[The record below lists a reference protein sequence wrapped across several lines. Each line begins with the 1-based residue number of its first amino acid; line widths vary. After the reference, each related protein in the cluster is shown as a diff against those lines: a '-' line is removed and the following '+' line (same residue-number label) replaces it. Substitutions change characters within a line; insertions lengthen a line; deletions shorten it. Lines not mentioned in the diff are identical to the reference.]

1 MGDAPRFLTAPTPAR
16 LLKAVRPGVVQAVLT
31 WPCPDI
37 EGDVVDPAGCDFAP
51 FEATGRVVDWTHTIP
66 VGRGSVRKAV
76 IDGHTVP
83 VGTTTFFASDADV
96 HGIDLSRRDHLG
108 RFSGRKYTVAEC
120 RKAAD
125 DVRQLVE
132 ADEATGVS
140 LEFTLRKGY
149 FRRLADTGP
158 AGRPPLHVSRC
169 DVHRYAH
176 AYTPVNPNART
187 LLPERLEKAV
197 RLAETGR
204 LPGGAPLS
212 PHVLDTLRIFKA
224 FPRSP
229 LVVGGWVGGDDA
241 RRKAMDETALMDAP
255 PADEPMPAED
265 GGDTTP
271 TAQAAYTLAQGL
283 SDLSAAVAD
292 LLTKGEHVKGRKA
305 VKKLLAKLDGLAAEA
320 SAAAEMVE
328 ADTADG
334 DDGPEPDGDE
344 GSDTDVYDDAD
355 GDDEEREPA
364 DEPPAEPEPLKKAAD
379 GTLLTKS
386 GFKPLRFR
394 LSDLKPVPV
403 PVQKAKN
410 EKADRYA
417 REKARLR
424 RDMAELRKLYA
435 N

>member
-1 MGDAPRFLTAPTPAR
+1 
-16 LLKAVRPGVVQAVLT
+16 
-31 WPCPDI
+31 
-37 EGDVVDPAGCDFAP
+37 
-51 FEATGRVVDWTHTIP
+51 
-66 VGRGSVRKAV
+66 
-76 IDGHTVP
+76 
-83 VGTTTFFASDADV
+83 
-96 HGIDLSRRDHLG
+96 
-108 RFSGRKYTVAEC
+108 
-120 RKAAD
+120 
-125 DVRQLVE
+125 
-132 ADEATGVS
+132 
-140 LEFTLRKGY
+140 
-149 FRRLADTGP
+149 
-158 AGRPPLHVSRC
+158 
-169 DVHRYAH
+169 
-176 AYTPVNPNART
+176 
-187 LLPERLEKAV
+187 
-197 RLAETGR
+197 
-204 LPGGAPLS
+204 
-212 PHVLDTLRIFKA
+212 
-224 FPRSP
+224 
-229 LVVGGWVGGDDA
+229 
-241 RRKAMDETALMDAP
+241 MDETALMDAP